1 MRKNKGFTLLELI
14 IVVIVIGIL
23 ASIALPR
30 YLKVMEKARSTE
42 AKQILG
48 TVRSA
53 QMRYYASH
61 QNYTDNF
68 AALDIN
74 ITTPQYFEVPTPV
87 GGNGDCSGL
96 GGGPTSGCVAGIQRN
111 KVQLGSEAQYYGFI
125 TEDGNISFRGCNG
138 DENCQYL
145 E

>member
-74 ITTPQYFEVPTPV
+74 ITTPQYFDVPTPV
-87 GGNGDCSGL
+87 GNGDCGAL
-96 GGGPTSGCVAGIQRN
+96 GGPTPGCVAGIRRN
-111 KVQLGSEAQYYGFI
+111 TAQLGSESQYYGFI